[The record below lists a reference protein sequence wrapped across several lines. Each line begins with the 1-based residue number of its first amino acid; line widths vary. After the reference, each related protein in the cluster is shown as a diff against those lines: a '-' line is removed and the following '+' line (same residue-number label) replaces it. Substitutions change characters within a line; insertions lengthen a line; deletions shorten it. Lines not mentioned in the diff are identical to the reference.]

1 MPEAKLRN
9 GLGAVS
15 PLSSTVTLLQQEDQI
30 DVGTGIRSAPGLGS
44 EQDQTPETA
53 AIDSPE
59 RGFSFA
65 KNSLEAGRNRVR
77 SADSLR
83 VPLHS
88 ARAPFRLVLVIIP
101 DMPGNGSV
109 EVMPDYSTGRVESE
123 RRGGR
128 PGLSV
133 GSPFPLGVP
142 Q

>member
-30 DVGTGIRSAPGLGS
+30 DVGTGIRPAPP
-44 EQDQTPETA
+44 Q
-53 AIDSPE
+53 
-59 RGFSFA
+59 RGFSLA

-88 ARAPFRLVLVIIP
+88 ARAPFRLIIP

-109 EVMPDYSTGRVESE
+109 EVTPDYSTA
-123 RRGGR
+123 
-128 PGLSV
+128 
-133 GSPFPLGVP
+133 
-142 Q
+142 